1 MKIFLYSLA
10 VLASVIL
17 ASCNGDYDDWAQP
30 QHNPQEEAI
39 TIPGFTAT
47 PVVQSIDCSNVTTDS
62 VSIFTLSEAALPEG
76 FTLDNARLEI
86 IPQGEDNA
94 IKKNVNA
101 SIEGKSAVADLSE
114 VIVYYYGKRPIAH
127 SFVAHVYLNA
137 VKNGDAVL
145 IDAGKFNLE
154 MTPKAPFID
163 SGYYMVGLMTDWK
176 LDTNL
181 KFTHSVKDVYEDPV
195 FTLVFTTKDADQ
207 YWKIIPQG
215 NVDTG
220 NIWAVENNPKGVVGV
235 EKDGDDAMSGTLL
248 TTTSKGETAKAGKI
262 AKPGTYKMTI
272 NMMDY
277 TYSIEQL
284 ASEYY
289 LVGKLQG
296 WSDKLENKTCL
307 MYAESAMVQSY
318 TTQWNDDAN
327 LKIWLGSDFGVWDN
341 AYGTAKN
348 DDNSV
353 EGKIG
358 GSGSIVCPEPG
369 AFYTFKVDFSTMTY
383 KWTKLENQNPTA
395 YEHVGLIGVG
405 NDWKNDVDM
414 KEVTPHNWFIETTI
428 PEGNFKIRANH
439 EWDDSANWGYA
450 EGQKFSS
457 TGKLITSPVSQGI
470 QVAGGKYRI
479 FFNDITLE
487 YAIIAVAE

>member
-1 MKIFLYSLA
+1 MKKISLYVSIALA
-10 VLASVIL
+10 GLFMG
-17 ASCNGDYDDWAQP
+17 SCSDDFTNWANP
-30 QHNPQEEAI
+30 QTNPQEDAI

-47 PVVQSIDCSNVTTDS
+47 GVQAINFANVETDS
-62 VSIFTLSEAALPEG
+62 VSTFTLSEAALPAG
-76 FTLDNARLEI
+76 FTLDNARLELT
-86 IPQGEDNA
+86 PQGVENA
-94 IKKNVNA
+94 TKTTVNT
-101 SIEGKSAVADLSE
+101 SIEGKGAVADLSAA
-114 VIVYYYGKRPIAH
+114 VVSVYGKRPSART
-127 SFVAHVYLNA
+127 FDAQVYVNA
-137 VKNGDAVL
+137 VKDGQAVL
-145 IDAGKFNLE
+145 IDAGKINLV

-163 SGYYMVGLMTDWK
+163 TNYYLVGQMTDWS
-176 LDTNL
+176 LDTKF
-181 KFTHSVKDVYEDPV
+181 KFTHSDADVYEDPV
-195 FTLVFTTKDADQ
+195 FTIMFTTTDDNQ

-215 NVDTG
+215 NVDAG

-248 TTTSKGETAKAGKI
+248 TTTSKGEKAYAGKI
-262 AKPGTYKMTI
+262 AKAGIYQMTI

-277 TYSIEQL
+277 TYTIKQI
-284 ASEYY
+284 APEYY

-296 WSDKLENKTCL
+296 WSDKLEGKTCL

-318 TTQWNDDAN
+318 TTQWNEDAN

-341 AYGTAKN
+341 AYGAKV
-348 DDNSV
+348 DGDNSV

-358 GSGSIVCPEPG
+358 GSGAIVCPEPG

-383 KWTKLENQNPTA
+383 KWTKLENQTPKA

-450 EGQKFSS
+450 EGQEFSS